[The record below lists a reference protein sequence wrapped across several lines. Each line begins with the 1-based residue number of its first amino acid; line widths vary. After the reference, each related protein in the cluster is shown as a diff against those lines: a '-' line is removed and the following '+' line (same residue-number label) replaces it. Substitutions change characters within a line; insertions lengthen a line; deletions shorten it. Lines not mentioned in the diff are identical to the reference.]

1 MQIKTTMKI
10 LSLITVLFLTVGVWS
25 QEAKIKFEMNFE
37 TDDPQVEQQ
46 MAMMANSSMTMYMKG
61 NKFRQETNIGNG
73 LMVTTSIVD
82 GDTKKGVILMNG
94 MMGKIASTF
103 DADEEEGKEE
113 EEADVEIEF
122 TDETKEILG
131 FECKKAILYGE
142 DGNEMTYW
150 YTEEI
155 QAPEREQQYVNSQ
168 IPGMPLEFSIEQPQM
183 TMSFKAVEY
192 DDKVKKAKDLFD
204 TSIPEGYTE
213 KSMEEIQQMTG
224 R

>member
-1 MQIKTTMKI
+1 MKI

-37 TDDPQVEQQ
+37 TDDPQMEQQ
-46 MAMMANSSMTMYMKG
+46 MAMMANSSMTMYMKDQ
-61 NKFRQETNIGNG
+61 KFRQETNIGNG

-82 GDTKKGVILMNG
+82 GETKKGVILMNG

-103 DADEEEGKEE
+103 DADEEDEE
-113 EEADVEIEF
+113 ADEEADVEIEF

-131 FECKKAILYGE
+131 FECKKAILYTA
-142 DGNEMTYW
+142 DGAEMIYW

-155 QAPEREQQYVNSQ
+155 KAPEREQQYVNSQ

-183 TMSFKAVEY
+183 TMTFKAVEY
-192 DDKVKKAKDLFD
+192 DDKVKKAKELFD

>member
-1 MQIKTTMKI
+1 M
-10 LSLITVLFLTVGVWS
+10 G
-25 QEAKIKFEMNFE
+25 
-37 TDDPQVEQQ
+37 
-46 MAMMANSSMTMYMKG
+46 
-61 NKFRQETNIGNG
+61 QETNIGNG

-82 GDTKKGVILMNG
+82 GETKKGVILMNG

-103 DADEEEGKEE
+103 DADEED
-113 EEADVEIEF
+113 EEADEAADV
-122 TDETKEILG
+122 
-131 FECKKAILYGE
+131 A
-142 DGNEMTYW
+142 EMIYW

-155 QAPEREQQYVNSQ
+155 KAPEREQQYVNSQ

-183 TMSFKAVEY
+183 TMTFKAVEY
-192 DDKVKKAKDLFD
+192 DDKVKKAKELFD